1 MKSPT
6 KSPPPPSMQV
16 APDPQVLHLLAERD
30 RRKPAARQLLGAA
43 ETARSAGRDR

>member
-1 MKSPT
+1 
-6 KSPPPPSMQV
+6 MQV